1 MSNKNVLS
9 YYRDCYKE
17 DSADLNLWNL
27 NKLKKEDRFV
37 LEGRDDLGSGFLP
50 RAPLP
55 SDFAEPMMKRVEMYQ
70 RERILLYARFLFVG
84 NIEVR
89 GEQKQV
95 VSPILFNEA
104 IIEKDR
110 DDYYFF
116 LNDIQPD
123 INESL
128 TQLLIPEVDGQTS
141 IDKNADIQS
150 AYFWTSL
157 LKDSS
162 LALDVFELLNYPS
175 LADFSQIKKA
185 LKSKIP
191 SLLPV
196 SMLVFVE
203 RSRSSRGVLH
213 ELEEIIESKIASP
226 PMHNLF
232 SNVEHAPAT
241 RELKYDYLPGLL
253 SAPQKKVLSIAAN
266 INLGCVSGPPG
277 TGKSYT
283 IAAIAAE
290 HMARG
295 ESVLIVANNNP
306 ALDVIADKLDEN
318 FGLSDISI
326 RAGQKEFLKK
336 LKDYIADLLAGY
348 LADEQ
353 ASPEFIESELN
364 KLNSSLNELELRFS
378 QFCQRAIIRGN
389 RLHKLEQKNIEW
401 LKNLYIRVARKGI
414 KKLSKQWH
422 SLEQINQQQIKR
434 ERLAANYLSAL
445 KNKNLKSLVNTQ
457 RKSLSAFNQA
467 IRSRSSK
474 RQFELFDNI
483 EYEALLSAFPVWLVS
498 LNSVYRVL
506 PLKAEMFDLVI
517 IDEATQCNISSCLPA
532 LYRAKRAMIV
542 GDTKQLRHY
551 SFLAKSK
558 EAELMSKNDV
568 TFKDEGIMSY
578 RDNSILDLTLN
589 ALNDNKQLAFL
600 DEHFRSKPELI
611 DFSNQHFY
619 QSKLKVMQHK
629 PCTNSGNLLV
639 ERVNGVRDSL
649 GINHLEASRIVS
661 MIKLQLIDDI
671 STGINHSIGIV
682 SPFRSQAEYIA
693 QEIEAQFSETEIIK
707 HKIRA
712 ATPFGFQGEERDI
725 MFISFA
731 VDNKAKRA
739 AAYINK
745 ADVFNV
751 CITRSRQKQY
761 VFLSIDETQLPEH
774 YLLRRYL
781 NSVSEFK
788 ATHSITTEIDAFQ
801 QSVIRELTNLS
812 IEAWAGYTIAG
823 TEVDILCRYQGTYLA
838 IDLIGFPGPWGDFFE
853 LDTYK
858 LFSRAN
864 IEMFPI
870 SYGLWVVDK
879 NICIQKIINKL
890 KYKKTVV

>member
-89 GEQKQV
+89 GELKQV

-104 IIEKDR
+104 VIEKDKN
-110 DDYYFF
+110 DYYFF

-123 INESL
+123 INEPL

-162 LALDVFELLNYPS
+162 LELDVFELLNYPS

-266 INLGCVSGPPG
+266 IDLGCVSGPPG

-326 RAGQKEFLKK
+326 RAGQKEFLTK

-414 KKLSKQWH
+414 KKLAKQWH
-422 SLEQINQQQIKR
+422 SLEQINEQQIKR
-434 ERLAANYLSAL
+434 ERLAAYYLSAL

-457 RKSLSAFNQA
+457 RKSLNAFNQA

-589 ALNDNKQLAFL
+589 ALNDNEQLAFL
-600 DEHFRSKPELI
+600 DEHFRSKSELI

-619 QSKLKVMQHK
+619 QSKLKVMRHK

-649 GINHLEASRIVS
+649 GINHLEASHIVS

-731 VDNKAKRA
+731 VDNKAKRT

-890 KYKKTVV
+890 KYKKNVV

>member
-104 IIEKDR
+104 IIENDR

-162 LALDVFELLNYPS
+162 LELDVFELLNYPS

-253 SAPQKKVLSIAAN
+253 SAPQKKILSIAAN

-414 KKLSKQWH
+414 KKLSKQWY

-558 EAELMSKNDV
+558 EAELISKNDV